1 MVLKTADSLG
11 EALSLPP
18 PFPSLRDREWTGAVV
33 CANTGAQG
41 FCSDAPADLLSD
53 IIDNQHFNKAGGCR
67 EPITQASDAALAA
80 ASASAAEPPGNGLW
94 AHQGGACG
102 YFILLVCSLSAE
114 HLGAGGRL
122 EQHLCQPGSPHSLVS
137 RTAAVVEQKTCCS
150 RETREGSANFRGEG
164 VVEGLIGEQKRV
176 QRDILSRI
184 AFDTHEVNGRVYR
197 NVYENL
203 GFKGPVPI
211 MHKVGIGRIRMRCMM
226 GGYSRGVFRFTR
238 LARMG
243 MMQLAREGWL
253 KRYGYRPHLF
263 R

>member
-1 MVLKTADSLG
+1 MAARNPGPVLN
-11 EALSLPP
+11 PP
-18 PFPSLRDREWTGAVV
+18 PAGFPS
-33 CANTGAQG
+33 
-41 FCSDAPADLLSD
+41 F
-53 IIDNQHFNKAGGCR
+53 NQ
-67 EPITQASDAALAA
+67 
-80 ASASAAEPPGNGLW
+80 
-94 AHQGGACG
+94 
-102 YFILLVCSLSAE
+102 
-114 HLGAGGRL
+114 
-122 EQHLCQPGSPHSLVS
+122 
-137 RTAAVVEQKTCCS
+137 
-150 RETREGSANFRGEG
+150 
-164 VVEGLIGEQKRV
+164 RV